1 MMTMN
6 TENTEKK
13 IDRRHFNKGNK
24 RVSADGHKLTQTE
37 INRRFSDRQHSI
49 DNEMNTLF
57 SEINWERRKEAE
69 SDIIKWVKTYC
80 IGIFLEDAPP
90 ERGEQ
95 VLRQMWN
102 ALDSHNNYMILMG
115 RGSGKSVYELCT
127 TMASISQGIQ
137 KFIVIIS
144 NNSRASANLLKD
156 LWRMV
161 STPHTA
167 FAQDYP
173 EIVGPYTLANGS
185 LRRRQLFN
193 GQSTELSKTSCE
205 IVFPTLV
212 DKDGKHYPTSG
223 SVVTCRGLNS
233 GIRGLRR
240 GTQRVTCVLLDDLQ
254 DKEIATNPEQV
265 AKVIDTIKKDIIP
278 LAGKDRLSIIQ
289 TATPICSD
297 DLVERI
303 KEDKTWKTT
312 LFPAIISYPI
322 NKDLWK
328 EYFKL
333 YDAELMEEEVK
344 HDVSLQFYKDNFDEM
359 NEGSDVF
366 NPSRYS
372 TKDGHISMI
381 QKLMELR
388 HAIGE
393 EAFDAEYQMKPHRA
407 SYSLVVS
414 PKYIKEKLTNT
425 KVGEIPDGHILT
437 VASTDLNLSKY
448 CTTTIW
454 TFKRD
459 MTAVCIYHHLT
470 KCNIDM
476 KLSDA
481 EYNRQVVQVLEKVG
495 REIKATG
502 IPLFGW
508 AIDANGVPYT
518 AVTDFCKTSKQTVGI
533 QATGFIGKASHMFNG
548 FVRSRLRNEINRT
561 VLCGDAQEQV
571 KAGAGRKYTFWDSD
585 LYREMVQRAMM
596 SPLGISGGASLYKGT
611 QHEHDEFAMQF
622 CNEQLKFVKRS
633 SDGRNHYEWQS
644 KEPHDYLDSSAQAFA
659 LAASL
664 GISGTNYG
672 QTTKT
677 APKQVMKKRVR
688 YKIV

>member
-1 MMTMN
+1 MN
-6 TENTEKK
+6 K
-13 IDRRHFNKGNK
+13 IETRGRK
-24 RVSADGHKLTQTE
+24 RTTSDGHKITQNE
-37 INRRFSDRQHSI
+37 ANRRHQEKIASI
-49 DNEMNTLF
+49 DKQF
-57 SEINWERRKEAE
+57 DDAFAQINWQRRNDAE
-69 SDIIKWVKTYC
+69 KDIVKWVNTY
-80 IGIFLEDAPP
+80 GLGLLLEDAPP
-90 ERGEQ
+90 PKGEE
-95 VLRQMWN
+95 VLRHMDN
-102 ALDSHNNYMILMG
+102 VSTSHKWYQILMG
-115 RGSGKSVYELCT
+115 RGNGKSSYSIIT
-127 TMASISQGIQ
+127 TLFALATGKHKYVMIIANNASASNSLMDDMW
-137 KFIVIIS
+137 KFIIEPDTVFS
-144 NNSRASANLLKD
+144 
-156 LWRMV
+156 
-161 STPHTA
+161 
-167 FAQDYP
+167 QDYP
-173 EIVGPYTLANGS
+173 EVCLPYQITKGS
-185 LRRRQLFN
+185 FRRRQTYK
-193 GQSTELSKTSCE
+193 GISTELKKNSRQFQLPRLKKNDNE
-205 IVFPTLV
+205 EFI
-212 DKDGKHYPTSG
+212 TSG
-223 SVVTCRGLNS
+223 SIVTIRSINGA
-233 GIRGLRR
+233 IRGAKKGILRP
-240 GTQRVTCVLLDDLQ
+240 TLLLMDDIQ
-254 DKEIATNPEQV
+254 DAELAESPERV
-265 AKVIDTIKKDIIP
+265 AKMLNFIKKDIIP
-278 LAGKDRLSIIQ
+278 LGGKQRITILNQ
-289 TATPICSD
+289 ATPIAPD
-297 DLVERI
+297 DVIEQL
-303 KEDKTWKTT
+303 KNDKNWITDEYPVFKT
-312 LFPAIISYPI
+312 FPVNAE
-322 NKDLWK
+322 LWK
-328 EYFKL
+328 QYFIL
-333 YDAELMEEEVK
+333 YDSECIDQLPHTE
-344 HDVSLQFYKDNFDEM
+344 SLNFYKEHQQEM
-359 NEGSDVF
+359 DLGADIF
-366 NPSRYS
+366 NPTRFS
-372 TKDGHISMI
+372 TSDGHISAI
-381 QKLMELR
+381 QKFMELK

-414 PKYIKEKLTNT
+414 PKYIKNKVTNT

-518 AVTDFCKTSKQTVGI
+518 AVTDFCKTSKLTVGI

-596 SPLGISGGASLYKGT
+596 SPLGISGGASLYKGSSS
-611 QHEHDEFAMQF
+611 EHDEFVMQF